1 MRRTTLTAEGNQQML
16 QGKKGLVIG
25 VANDHS
31 IAYAAAKLTKEL
43 GAEVVATCLNDKAR
57 KYVQPVLDPLDI
69 PLLNCNVE
77 ADDELGAAIEEANQM
92 LGGIDFVVHSI
103 AFAPL
108 DDLHGPLHTSSAEGF
123 KQAIDISCH
132 SFMRT
137 ANLVKPFMTDGGT
150 LITMSYLGAHL
161 AIPNYGLMGP
171 VKAALESSVR
181 YLAAELGPDNIRVH
195 AVSPG
200 PIATR
205 AASGIANFDQLMASV
220 EQRVPLKRLVTQA
233 EVAGLVSFLAS
244 DLATG
249 MTGQT
254 LYVDCG
260 EHMVP

>member
-1 MRRTTLTAEGNQQML
+1 ML

-25 VANDHS
+25 VANDQS

-57 KYVQPVLDPLDI
+57 KYVEPVLSPLSI

-77 ADDELGAAIEEANQM
+77 VEGELEATIQGAAET
-92 LGGIDFVVHSI
+92 LGHIDFIVHSI

-108 DDLHGPLHTSSAEGF
+108 DDLHGALHASSAEGF

-132 SFMRT
+132 SFIRVAHLAQPYMV
-137 ANLVKPFMTDGGT
+137 NGGT
-150 LITMSYLGAHL
+150 LITMTYLGAHL

-181 YLAAELGPDNIRVH
+181 YLASELGEHNIRVH

-205 AASGIANFDQLMASV
+205 AASGIANLDALMDSV
-220 EQRVPLKRLVTQA
+220 EKRVPLKRLVSQD

-254 LYVDCG
+254 LYGDCG